1 MDQQQPLEM
10 LLTDE
15 GSEALGQTAA
25 AAAAARWLLLVKAQ
39 LLLDAIDAGQHLIR
53 VCQAEKEI

>member
-25 AAAAARWLLLVKAQ
+25 AAAARWLLLVKAQ
-39 LLLDAIDAGQHLIR
+39 LLLDAVDAGQHLIR